1 MSSSGTT
8 ADNIKTTTTENND
21 GIINT
26 KRAFRTFASSL
37 IVAVRQAELVAS
49 ASSSVGVVDT
59 SSSSGEITTTRE
71 KSDVANN
78 PAEDRL
84 NEALGVVGRQRLS
97 LRKHVTFLEG
107 KLRGNVKESEA
118 LNCCLRSTP
127 CVVSGRKRK
136 FLLLNT
142 AHDEGGKNLKSS

>member
-1 MSSSGTT
+1 MSSGTIANNNT
-8 ADNIKTTTTENND
+8 TTTTTEHND

-26 KRAFRTFASSL
+26 KRAVRAFASSL

-49 ASSSVGVVDT
+49 ASSVGVDT
-59 SSSSGEITTTRE
+59 SSSSGKITTTRE
-71 KSDVANN
+71 QSDAANK

-97 LRKHVTFLEG
+97 LRRHVTFLEG

-118 LNCCLRSTP
+118 LHCCLRSTP

-142 AHDEGGKNLKSS
+142 AHDERKESEV